1 VYYLFDGFILNSL
14 VFEFK
19 FCIPEVLFVHENN
32 ESTEYHIGAKIV
44 HPKYGGAT
52 INDIEEK
59 DVDGQSKLYYVLG
72 VLGNGLT
79 VSVPANSN
87 KLNFR
92 PVHAKSELEEIIA
105 KADFS
110 SIKSTKSKNWTEIY
124 NKNLERLKSGDLKEV
139 ASVFKYLVDKET
151 LQTLSTT
158 EKRMMS
164 SAKQIIASEIML
176 SFDIE
181 NKLDAE
187 TKLMQLISDGNKKP
201 N

>member
-1 VYYLFDGFILNSL
+1 M
-14 VFEFK
+14 
-19 FCIPEVLFVHENN
+19 N
-32 ESTEYHIGAKIV
+32 EDYETEYHIGAKIV
-44 HPKYGGAT
+44 HPRYGGAT

-79 VSVPANSN
+79 VSVPANNS
-87 KLNFR
+87 KLKFR
-92 PVHAKSELEEIIA
+92 PVHTKSELKEIIA

-124 NKNLERLKSGDLKEV
+124 NKNLDKIKSGNLEEV
-139 ASVFKYLVDKET
+139 ASVFKYLIDKEKA
-151 LQTLSTT
+151 QPLSTT

-164 SAKQIIASEIML
+164 SAKQIISSEIML

-181 NKLDAE
+181 DKLDAE
-187 TKLMQLISDGNKKP
+187 TELMNIIKPQEELNNKKP